1 MSTPV
6 PKVLSAI
13 HAVLAA
19 LSKDGIAKDQR
30 NTQQNFNFRGI
41 DTVLNVLSGL
51 LDVNKLL
58 IIPTV
63 LERIQTE
70 RETNKGGVLFSVV
83 CKIEYKFYSVEDGS
97 SVTAILYGEAMDS
110 GDKATNKALSAA
122 YKYMAIQSFAIPTEG
137 IEQND
142 ADATT
147 PPEVKSRGQEKRDA
161 NSRAE
166 PGDER
171 PPVMRGG
178 PTESARSSAQ
188 SQNESKGPQEGK
200 AKHPILLQ
208 LEAALNKYGDGRP
221 KAEARLAEKFEVAS
235 IDKIPGAI
243 LPQALLVVMNHQK
256 EMRNAA
262 AAKKAADKPAGGK
275 KPAGKKPKDEPQPP
289 DDGDVPEGASDD
301 SDDGDLPV

>member
-30 NTQQNFNFRGI
+30 NAQQGFNFRGI

-51 LDVNKLL
+51 LDAHKLL

-70 RETNKGGVLFSVV
+70 RETAKGGVLFSVT

-97 SVTAILYGEAMDS
+97 SVTAILFGEAMDS
-110 GDKATNKALSAA
+110 GDKATNKAMSAA

-137 IEQND
+137 IEQSD

-147 PPEVKSRGQEKRDA
+147 PPEVKSRTQEKRESA
-161 NSRAE
+161 SRPE
-166 PGDER
+166 QDER

-178 PTESARSSAQ
+178 DMQQKAPPAAA
-188 SQNESKGPQEGK
+188 PQEK
-200 AKHPILLQ
+200 SKHPILMQ
-208 LEAALNKYGDGRP
+208 LEAALAKYGDKR
-221 KAEARLAEKFEVAS
+221 AQFEDQVAAKFEVKTIA
-235 IDKIPGAI
+235 DIPQAV
-243 LPQALLVVMNHQK
+243 LPQALLAVMNHQK
-256 EMRNAA
+256 EARAAA
-262 AAKKAADKPAGGK
+262 AAKKAADKPAK
-275 KPAGKKPKDEPQPP
+275 KAPAKKAPLAPP
-289 DDGDVPEGASDD
+289 ADASDLEQQVDD
-301 SDDGDLPV
+301 SNDDGDLPV